1 MSKVI
6 RRGAGIL
13 PFARVNKKI
22 YLFFGRENAEGNSSA
37 AGKWSDFGGSKEKTE
52 TEFETAFREGCEELS
67 GIFGDNETIDQM
79 LKETNI
85 VIKTNTYY
93 TYLMQVEYDKNKEEE
108 LKNIYNKTL
117 QENPDLVYKHNGLY
131 EKDRG
136 KWIELRELN
145 SFRPNLRRWY
155 NNMLTKIIEFFNK

>member
-1 MSKVI
+1 
-6 RRGAGIL
+6 
-13 PFARVNKKI
+13 
-22 YLFFGRENAEGNSSA
+22 
-37 AGKWSDFGGSKEKTE
+37 
-52 TEFETAFREGCEELS
+52 
-67 GIFGDNETIDQM
+67 M